1 MAATT
6 PQSVHSDVSALPS
19 GLQVFTAFP
28 DVLMIPELIFG
39 GLVWIL
45 VASARV
51 IDPLSQG
58 WIMFVS
64 VTLFVFTFITLILYA
79 AGVHKRKS
87 LWTTFDAFYHF
98 VSSLFYLSA
107 AVLQAY
113 VTVGL
118 SYQILNDF
126 KTYQLN
132 IAAVVFAY
140 FATFVYVIHAVFS
153 LLRWKKS

>member
-6 PQSVHSDVSALPS
+6 PQSLYADVSALPS

-28 DVLMIPELIFG
+28 DVLMIPELILG

-51 IDPLSQG
+51 VDPLSQG

-64 VTLFVFTFITLILYA
+64 VTLFIFTFITIILYA
-79 AGVHKRKS
+79 AGVHKGKS

-98 VSSLFYLSA
+98 VSALFYLSA

-118 SYQILNDF
+118 SYLNIDF

-140 FATFVYVIHAVFS
+140 FATFVYVTHAVFS